1 MASVIL
7 SFRIHL
13 STALESSTLQRV
25 YELLAVVDQRAC
37 LLVDSDQTFFWP
49 GKSTW
54 LPAGEWMSWDGAQVY
69 TGPVVVTND
78 YGRSDIPLF
87 VRVGAV
93 VPMKTMSSVVATS
106 PNPLVWMVAMPPRTS
121 ARKRVGVHEVSSQ
134 VSAGQV
140 HVSSFTLRF
149 VSLC

>member
-1 MASVIL
+1 
-7 SFRIHL
+7 
-13 STALESSTLQRV
+13 
-25 YELLAVVDQRAC
+25 
-37 LLVDSDQTFFWP
+37 
-49 GKSTW
+49 
-54 LPAGEWMSWDGAQVY
+54 MSWDGAHVY

-78 YGRSDIPLF
+78 YGRGDIPLF

-121 ARKRVGVHEVSSQ
+121 ARNRVGVNEVSSQ

-140 HVSSFTLRF
+140 HVSSATLRF
-149 VSLC
+149 VSLSGHFLTTDHVN